1 MRGFGTTGSA
11 DTVASGSRAPDGA
24 NAARGCDAGGFAE
37 PAPGLVGGGS
47 EAPAA
52 GGDGARPAGGGEPAG
67 RAGPGGDAAGGG
79 EAGDDVG
86 GEAPGVGAGGEAS
99 GGDAPGDGDAPGG
112 GDAARG
118 GDAPGGGDA
127 ARGGEAGDSVGGE
140 APGGDAPAGPPAGS
154 PGGTIGGGTASGS
167 DEGGRGGGTAGRTA
181 VRIGGGGAGGGT
193 AGRTP
198 VSPGDA
204 GGPGGTAGVDVV
216 FGGSAVV
223 TCSPQDGQNFMPA
236 ASRDAQRWHALAL
249 VSDARALRRSWP
261 HDGQAAA
268 PRSTAVP
275 QAGQKEAATTQ
286 GLRIGTGSRWTS
298 SRRGRLVRSLTATG
312 GPARGLRRTTRIAG
326 GAPTLLSTIS
336 RCFDGWG
343 AQVPAG
349 GT

>member
-86 GEAPGVGAGGEAS
+86 DEAPGVGAGGEAS
-99 GGDAPGDGDAPGG
+99 GGDAPGD
-112 GDAARG
+112 

-181 VRIGGGGAGGGT
+181 VRIGGGAAGGGT